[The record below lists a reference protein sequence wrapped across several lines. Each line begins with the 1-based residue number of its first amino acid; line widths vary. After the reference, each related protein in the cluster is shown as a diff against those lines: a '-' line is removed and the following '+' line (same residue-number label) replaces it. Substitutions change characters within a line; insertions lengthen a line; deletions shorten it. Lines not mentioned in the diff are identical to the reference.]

1 MTSDSAVPTLATRL
15 PPAVWLGAA
24 AVGLLLTGTILLW
37 AHLGS
42 AVFFEMLAAGFAAC
56 F

>member
-1 MTSDSAVPTLATRL
+1 MPTRL
-15 PPAVWLGAA
+15 GPAVWLGAA
-24 AVGLLLTGTILLW
+24 AAGLLLAGTALLW
-37 AHLGS
+37 AHVGS

>member
-1 MTSDSAVPTLATRL
+1 MTPDSAVSAMPTRL
-15 PPAVWLGAA
+15 RPAIWLGTAV
-24 AVGLLLTGTILLW
+24 VGLMLAGTIALW

-42 AVFFEMLAAGFAAC
+42 AVFFEMLAADLAAC